1 MGWIS
6 EIAHKTQTL
15 QIPGAL
21 TDRLHFKRH
30 THGAAERDELLVKI
44 DILTA
49 KNNELNQ
56 IAHLDTAQQ
65 KNEVSEEEIKILR
78 RIAEENVA
86 SAHEIADA
94 LDISLARAEYRL
106 TQLLDHGYVIDNST
120 LNYHAFLLDR
130 RGREYLVENNLHR
143 FDFHS
148 KA

>member
-6 EIAHKTQTL
+6 EIAHKTRTL
-15 QIPGAL
+15 PIPGAL
-21 TDRLHFKRH
+21 TDRLHLKRH

-49 KNNELNQ
+49 KNNELKQ

-65 KNEVSEEEIKILR
+65 KNQVSKEEIEILR

-106 TQLLDHGYVIDNST
+106 TQLLDHGYVVDNAT

-143 FDFHS
+143 FDFQS
-148 KA
+148 KT